1 MKKNLLIIS
10 LLISSSFITGCAN
23 NTSIVPEVN
32 CKIPVPTQSVVVYR
46 NFANKFPADEA
57 RRLYENQCELDEI
70 KKGQRQNCNDDFV
83 DEVIKFANSQ
93 LTIQEIQ
100 SLNKMHLSHCPKK

>member
-1 MKKNLLIIS
+1 MIT
-10 LLISSSFITGCAN
+10 SSIITGCAN
-23 NTSIVPEVN
+23 NQSIVPEVN
-32 CKIPVPTQSVVVYR
+32 CKVPVPTQSVIVYR
-46 NFANKFPADEA
+46 NFAEKFPADEA

-70 KKGQRQNCNDDFV
+70 KKGISQNCNDIFV
-83 DEVIKFANSQ
+83 DEVVKFANSQ

>member
-1 MKKNLLIIS
+1 MKEKVLIMS
-10 LLISSSFITGCAN
+10 LIISSSFITGCAN

-32 CKIPVPTQSVVVYR
+32 CEIPVPTQSVVVYR
-46 NFANKFPADEA
+46 DFSSKFPADEA

-83 DEVIKFANSQ
+83 DEVIKFADST
-93 LTIQEIQ
+93 LTIAEIQ
-100 SLNKMHLSHCPKK
+100 SLNKMHLNHCTKK

>member
-1 MKKNLLIIS
+1 MKKVIIS
-10 LLISSSFITGCAN
+10 IGLITLSGISGCATN
-23 NTSIVPEVN
+23 KSIVPEVN
-32 CKIPVPTQSVVVYR
+32 CDIPVPTQSVVVYR
-46 NFANKFPADEA
+46 GFSDKFPADEA

-70 KKGQRQNCNDDFV
+70 KKNQKQNCSESFV

-100 SLNKMHLSHCPKK
+100 SLNQMHLSHCPKK